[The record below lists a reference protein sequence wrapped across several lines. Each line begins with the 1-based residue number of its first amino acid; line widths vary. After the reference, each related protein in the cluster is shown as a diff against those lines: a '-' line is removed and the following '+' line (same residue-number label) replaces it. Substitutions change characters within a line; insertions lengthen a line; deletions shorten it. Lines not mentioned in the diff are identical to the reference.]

1 VTVARE
7 TGALSELPLAL
18 NSCVYPLVFAGE
30 LAMAASL
37 VEEASAVSEATGS
50 NLASYGALALAALRG
65 REQEARALIDSTLR
79 DTAPRGEGIG
89 VTIAHWASALLC
101 NGLGHHA
108 DALVAAEEA
117 ARHQDELTVPRWGL
131 VELVEAAART
141 GALELA
147 AHALERLSVATR
159 ASGTNW
165 ALGVEA
171 RSRALLREGDAAE
184 QLYREAI
191 ERLTRTRVRVESA
204 RTQLV
209 YGEWLRRE
217 ERRSDAGEQ
226 LRAAYETFN
235 RIGAE
240 AFAERARRELLA
252 TGEAVRTRS
261 VQPRDELTAQEA
273 QIARL
278 AREGQTNPE
287 IGAQLFISPRT
298 VEFHLRKVFTKLG
311 ISSRKEL
318 REALPDGDYSPV
330 AS

>member
-1 VTVARE
+1 
-7 TGALSELPLAL
+7 
-18 NSCVYPLVFAGE
+18 
-30 LAMAASL
+30 
-37 VEEASAVSEATGS
+37 
-50 NLASYGALALAALRG
+50 LAALRG

-240 AFAERARRELLA
+240 AYAERARRELLA

-318 REALPDGDYSPV
+318 REALPDGNYSPV